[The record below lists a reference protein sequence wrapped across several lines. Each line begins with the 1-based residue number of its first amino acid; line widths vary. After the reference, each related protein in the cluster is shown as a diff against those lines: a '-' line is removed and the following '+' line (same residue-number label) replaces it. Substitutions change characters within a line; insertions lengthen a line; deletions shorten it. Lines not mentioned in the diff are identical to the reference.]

1 MTMDRRCDSQRA
13 AVCVQEDERM
23 NVTVLS
29 DGAWGTALALVLRR
43 NGHRV
48 TIWGPFPEYLRE
60 MAETRVNAR
69 FLPGVRL
76 DDELRFEPDM
86 AAATTASEWI
96 LLATPTQ
103 FLRGVL
109 EKFLPCFRPERQ
121 ILLNVAKGIE
131 VNSWLRVSE
140 ITRQVLGESRYV
152 VLSGPSHAEEVSR
165 GVPTAVVAASTDA
178 EAAGLAQKLFMNEVF
193 RVYTSGDPLGVE
205 LGGALKNVMAIA
217 AGIIDGMRLGDN
229 PKAAM
234 MTRAIAEMSRLGVML
249 GGRAQTFSGLSGV
262 GDLIVTC
269 MSRHSRNRYVGEE
282 LGKGRGIDEIIR
294 SMGMVVAEGVKT
306 SESMCQLARKI
317 GVETPVANT
326 IYDIIYHGKSP
337 KDAVLELMT
346 RKAKHETE

>member
-1 MTMDRRCDSQRA
+1 MK
-13 AVCVQEDERM
+13 
-23 NVTVLS
+23 VTVLS

-60 MAETRVNAR
+60 MEKTRVNTR

-76 DDELRFEPDM
+76 DDELLFEADIM
-86 AAATTASEWI
+86 AATAESEWI

-109 EKFLPCFRPERQ
+109 EKFCPCFRPERQ

-140 ITRQVLGESRYV
+140 ITREVLGESRYV

-165 GVPTAVVAASTDA
+165 QVPTAVVAASTDA
-178 EAAGLAQKLFMNEVF
+178 EAAMLAQKLFMNEVF

-217 AGIIDGMRLGDN
+217 AGIIDGMQLGDN

-234 MTRAIAEMSRLGVML
+234 MTRAIAEMSRLGVAL
-249 GGRAQTFSGLSGV
+249 GGEAATFSGLSGI

-269 MSRHSRNRYVGEE
+269 CSGHSRNRHVGEE
-282 LGKGRGIDEIIR
+282 LGRGKKLDEILQA
-294 SMGMVVAEGVKT
+294 MGMVVAEGVPT
-306 SESMCQLARKI
+306 ARGACALAHQKQ
-317 GVETPVANT
+317 VEVP
-326 IYDIIYHGKSP
+326 ICEQ
-337 KDAVLELMT
+337 VLAILQGQQEPAAAIRTLMT
-346 RKAKHETE
+346 RAARAE

>member
-1 MTMDRRCDSQRA
+1 MK
-13 AVCVQEDERM
+13 
-23 NVTVLS
+23 VTVLS

-60 MAETRVNAR
+60 MEKTRVNTR

-76 DDELRFEPDM
+76 DDELLFEADIM
-86 AAATTASEWI
+86 AATAESEWI

-109 EKFLPCFRPERQ
+109 EKFRPCFRPERQ

-140 ITRQVLGESRYV
+140 ITREVLGESRYV

-165 GVPTAVVAASTDA
+165 QVPTAVVAASTDA
-178 EAAGLAQKLFMNEVF
+178 EAAMLAQKLFMNEVF

-217 AGIIDGMRLGDN
+217 AGIIDGMQLGDN

-234 MTRAIAEMSRLGVML
+234 MTRAIAEMSRLGVTL
-249 GGRAQTFSGLSGV
+249 GGEAATFSGLSGI

-269 MSRHSRNRYVGEE
+269 CSGHSRNRHVGEE
-282 LGKGRGIDEIIR
+282 LGRGKKLDEILQA
-294 SMGMVVAEGVKT
+294 MGMVVAEGVPT
-306 SESMCQLARKI
+306 ARGACALAHQKQ
-317 GVETPVANT
+317 VEVP
-326 IYDIIYHGKSP
+326 ICEQ
-337 KDAVLELMT
+337 VLAILQGQQEPAAAIRTLMT
-346 RKAKHETE
+346 RAARAE

>member
-1 MTMDRRCDSQRA
+1 M
-13 AVCVQEDERM
+13 
-23 NVTVLS
+23 
-29 DGAWGTALALVLRR
+29 
-43 NGHRV
+43 
-48 TIWGPFPEYLRE
+48 
-60 MAETRVNAR
+60 
-69 FLPGVRL
+69 
-76 DDELRFEPDM
+76 
-86 AAATTASEWI
+86 
-96 LLATPTQ
+96 
-103 FLRGVL
+103 
-109 EKFLPCFRPERQ
+109 
-121 ILLNVAKGIE
+121 
-131 VNSWLRVSE
+131 
-140 ITRQVLGESRYV
+140 
-152 VLSGPSHAEEVSR
+152 
-165 GVPTAVVAASTDA
+165 
-178 EAAGLAQKLFMNEVF
+178 
-193 RVYTSGDPLGVE
+193 
-205 LGGALKNVMAIA
+205 KNVYAIA
-217 AGIIDGMRLGDN
+217 TGMIDGMGLGDN
-229 PKAAM
+229 PKAAL